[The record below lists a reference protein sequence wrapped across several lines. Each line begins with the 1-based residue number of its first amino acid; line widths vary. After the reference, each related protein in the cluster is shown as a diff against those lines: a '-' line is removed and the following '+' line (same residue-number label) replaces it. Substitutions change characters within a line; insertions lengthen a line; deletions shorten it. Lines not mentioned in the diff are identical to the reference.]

1 MRHTVLT
8 AVVAFTIGG
17 IATGAVLSRAETP
30 PSPPSPMA
38 DGPMADKMTPP
49 GHRWFGGWGHGQ
61 PGPDAE
67 GWNHH
72 RDMMRTFALVYRQ
85 PDRAL
90 VPADVRKIAEGFL
103 LWQGNHSWKVT
114 NVAAEPDGPIGFDI
128 ATPDGS
134 TVAKFTMDPHSGKIE
149 RAG

>member
-8 AVVAFTIGG
+8 AVAAFAIGG
-17 IATGAVLSRAETP
+17 IATGAVLSRAEP
-30 PSPPSPMA
+30 PPPPGPTA
-38 DGPMADKMTPP
+38 DGPMADTMTPP
-49 GHRWFGGWGHGQ
+49 GHHWFGGWGHGH

-72 RDMMRTFALVYRQ
+72 RETMRTFALVYRQ

-114 NVAAEPDGPIGFDI
+114 NVAAGPDGAIGFDI

-134 TVAKFTMDPHSGKIE
+134 TIAKFAMDPHSGKIE